1 MPRIEHLA
9 PVLLTAAL
17 LLAGC
22 SGVPVVQARVVDSG
36 APPRPAVSQ
45 PPVPAPAPAPR
56 PTPTPPPPSAAP
68 AAPAPSAAIAASAA
82 TAAGPRYTIE
92 QFLDTVTLT
101 GSSFSPDNSK
111 VLVSS
116 DESGIFNAYTVSTKG
131 AQRTP
136 LTQSTTDSIFA
147 FGYFPSDERFL
158 YGSDQGGD
166 ENTHVYVRE
175 LDGSVRDL
183 TPGDKLKANF
193 LDWARDKKSFF
204 VSTNERDPRF
214 FDIYEHAVDGYQRKL
229 IYQDEKGLTVAAISP
244 DRRFL
249 AFVETRTTT
258 DSDILLFDTRTK
270 TFKNL
275 TEHAAG
281 VEVANTPQTFS
292 PTSTS
297 LYYTG
302 DRDREFAALMRY
314 DIITG
319 EHLEVLS
326 PDWDVVFAYFSETNR
341 YLVVGINNDARTEI
355 RLFDAKTMQPAAL
368 PRLPEADITAI
379 TFSHDDTLMAL
390 YADTSRSPR
399 NLFVYELATAK
410 LSQLT
415 QTLNPAIDPA
425 NLVEGKVVRF
435 PSYDGVEIPG
445 LLYTPNGAARGSNL
459 PALVWVH
466 GGPGGQ
472 SRLGYSALIQYL
484 VNHGYVVYAINNRG
498 SSGYGKTFFKM
509 DDRKHGDADLGDC
522 VASKGMLTGLGVV
535 DPGRIGILG
544 GSYGGY
550 MVLAALAFRPQEFA
564 VGVNLFGVSNWVRTL
579 ESIPPYWESF
589 RQALY
594 KELGDPETDLEYLRK
609 ISPLFHADKIERPLM
624 VLQGANDPR
633 VLQVESDEIVAA
645 ARKRGTTVEYIVFPD
660 EGHGFVKKANQVKG
674 YKAVLDFLDR
684 YLKSGG
690 AAAAP
695 AG

>member
-1 MPRIEHLA
+1 MPRSERLA
-9 PVLLTAAL
+9 PVLATAAL

-22 SGVPVVQARVVDSG
+22 GSVSIEQATVVETA
-36 APPRPAVSQ
+36 PRPAAVTAPQ
-45 PPVPAPAPAPR
+45 PTPAPAPAPA
-56 PTPTPPPPSAAP
+56 TPQPAPEPPATP
-68 AAPAPSAAIAASAA
+68 APAPTAASV
-82 TAAGPRYTIE
+82 PKYTIE
-92 QFLDTVTLT
+92 QFLDTVTL
-101 GSSFSPDNSK
+101 GGASFSPDKSK
-111 VLVSS
+111 ILVST
-116 DESGIFNAYTVSTKG
+116 DESGIFNAYAVTTQG

-136 LTQSTTDSIFA
+136 LTRSTTDSIYA
-147 FGYFPSDERFL
+147 FGYFPNDERFL
-158 YGSDQGGD
+158 YGSDKGGD

-193 LDWARDKKSFF
+193 LQWSHDKKSFF
-204 VSTNERDPRF
+204 LSTNERDPRF
-214 FDIYEHAVDGYQRKL
+214 FDIYELATDGYERKL

-244 DRRFL
+244 DRRYL
-249 AFVETRTTT
+249 AFVQTGSNS
-258 DSDILLFDTRTK
+258 DSDVLLFDTRGK
-270 TFKNL
+270 AFKNI
-275 TEHAAG
+275 TEHPG
-281 VEVANTPQTFS
+281 FEVANSPQTFS

-297 LYYTG
+297 LYYTS

-314 DIITG
+314 DIVTG
-319 EHLEVLS
+319 EHLEVLR
-326 PDWDVVFAYFSETNR
+326 PDWDVAFAYFSETNR

-355 RLFDAKTMQPAAL
+355 RLFDAKTMQPAPL
-368 PRLPEADITAI
+368 PRLPEADISSI
-379 TFSHDDTLMAL
+379 TFSNDDTLMAL

-399 NLFVYELATAK
+399 NLFVYELATGK

-435 PSYDGVEIPG
+435 PSYDGVQIPG
-445 LLYTPNGAARGSNL
+445 LLYVPQGARPGSTL

-472 SRLGYSALIQYL
+472 SRLGYSALTQYL

-498 SSGYGKTFFKM
+498 SSGYGKTFYKM

-522 VASKGMLTGLGVV
+522 IASKKMLTGLGVV
-535 DPGRIGILG
+535 DPGRIGIIG

-550 MVLAALAFRPQEFA
+550 MVLAALAFRPQEFTA
-564 VGVNLFGVSNWVRTL
+564 GVDLFGVSNWVRTL
-579 ESIPPYWESF
+579 ESVPPYWESF
-589 RQALY
+589 RLALY
-594 KELGDPETDLEYLRK
+594 KELGDPATDLEYLRK

-645 ARKRGTTVEYIVFPD
+645 AKKRGTTVEYIVFPD

-674 YKAVLDFLDR
+674 YKAVLDFLDQHLR
-684 YLKSGG
+684 GG
-690 AAAAP
+690 GGTKAAP
-695 AG
+695 